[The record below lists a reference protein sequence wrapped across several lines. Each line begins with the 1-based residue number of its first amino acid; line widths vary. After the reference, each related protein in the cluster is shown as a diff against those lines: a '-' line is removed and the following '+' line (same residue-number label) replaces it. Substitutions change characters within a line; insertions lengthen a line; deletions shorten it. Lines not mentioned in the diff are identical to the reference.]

1 VTEAE
6 WLAATDPA
14 PMLSACVGGG
24 TIERNYRLWAVGC
37 TRRICPL
44 VNSKWLRE
52 CLLAAERFADGDIP
66 ADVVERHSRQAWDF
80 HRGGAVVGSSLALRD
95 AAAAVGCCLCT
106 RPPMPAVGGY
116 LLCAL
121 EFATRATER
130 DAAVRAEMV
139 AQANLLRCVFGN
151 PFRPVAADPAWFT
164 STALSLAEGIYQ
176 ERAFDRLPIL
186 ADALQDAGCD
196 NLDVLNH
203 CRDGGVHVRGC
214 WVVDLLLGKG

>member
-1 VTEAE
+1 VTEEE
-6 WLAATDPA
+6 WLAATDPI
-14 PMLSACVGGG
+14 PMLSVCVHGGA
-24 TIERNYRLWAVGC
+24 IERGYRLWAVGC
-37 TRRICPL
+37 TRRIWPL

-52 CLLAAERFADGDIP
+52 CILAAEQFADGDIP
-66 ADVVERHSRQAWDF
+66 ADVVEDHSRRAWDF
-80 HRGGAVVGSSLALRD
+80 YHGGAVVGSSLALRD

-116 LLCAL
+116 VLCAL
-121 EFATRATER
+121 EVATRATER

-164 STALSLAEGIYQ
+164 STAVSLAAGIYTD
-176 ERAFDRLPIL
+176 RAFDRLPIL

-196 NLDVLNH
+196 NADLLDH
-203 CRDGGVHVRGC
+203 CRGPGPHARGC
-214 WVVDLLLGKG
+214 WVVDLILGTE